1 MRTPAARAPVFV
13 GLLVGLLTALGAAPA
28 QARLI
33 DFYAGPRARVIAGWG
48 NKSGTP
54 DFFDKV
60 RGAALGAEAGAKLL
74 VFQLSVSF
82 LQMIDGGGRSGTLSQ
97 AILGVEIDIPIGEA
111 RMKDGRRKLLLRPG
125 TGAGVGFGTPGP
137 VSPPLSNDQ
146 ISHKGLVTQTRL
158 ALEYNPHELFG
169 FGVEGMFGYHYFVGA
184 QAVNDVSTHDSG
196 YHLSVLA
203 TATLHL
209 GY

>member
-1 MRTPAARAPVFV
+1 MRTGAAAVAV
-13 GLLVGLLTALGAAPA
+13 AAAGGLLCALGAAPA

-33 DFYAGPRARVIAGWG
+33 DFYAGPRAGAMVGWG
-48 NKSGTP
+48 SKSGTP

-60 RGAALGAEAGAKLL
+60 RGAALGAEVGAKLL
-74 VFQLSVSF
+74 VLQLSVSF
-82 LQMIDGGGRSGTLSQ
+82 LQMFDGGGPSGTLSQ
-97 AILGVEIDIPIGEA
+97 AILGLEVDIPIGHE
-111 RMKDGRRKLLLRPG
+111 RTPSGRRKLLLRPG
-125 TGAGVGFGTPGP
+125 TGAGVAFGTPGP

-146 ISHKGLVTQTRL
+146 ISHKGLVSQARL

-184 QAVNDVSTHDSG
+184 QAVNDVSTHSSG
-196 YHLSVLA
+196 YHLSALA